1 MTDSVVAENE
11 ADRCWVGDDDAL
23 GELDAVGVAD
33 RILAGEITAT
43 EAVDAAISRA
53 ERAEPTIAAFAET
66 DFERARTRASSAVEG
81 RFAGLPMAIK
91 DQTAVQGLTLGFG
104 SQALSGRTPSTESS
118 PITKIFESIGT
129 TTLGTSTLPEFGLTS
144 SSDFHHGSPT
154 RNPWNLDHIAGGS
167 SSGAAALVA
176 SGVLPMA
183 HGGDGGGSI
192 RIPAAA
198 CGLVGLKPSRRRFPH
213 ENDEA
218 PMPVKISAYGVLS
231 RSVRDQCVFAAE
243 AEKQYPQ
250 HHLPPIGLVDRPNDR
265 PLRIGILAT
274 SPINRSPS
282 TSVTDAVDRTATL
295 LESLGHQV
303 DVADDVLTQGFADD
317 FILYWA
323 FLAGALAVGGK
334 RIVDPSFDASRLT
347 SFTRGLAN
355 HAKVNLHRVPG
366 AVRRLRALQGTYDSH
381 MGTADIVVSPTVS
394 DPAPTLEY
402 LGRHISYEDHIDRL
416 ARWAAYTPLQNAVGA
431 PAVTLPLGHDPDL
444 GLPVGVHFA
453 ARVGQERLLL
463 ELALQVEQAQPFRQI
478 TDRAAPLTV
487 RLARVGSLTTT

>member
-66 DFERARTRASSAVEG
+66 DFERARARACTAVEG

-366 AVRRLRALQGTYDSH
+366 AVRGSVRFRAPMTPTWGQLTSSCRRRSRTRRRPSSTWDATSPMRITSIDWRGGRPTRRFKTRSGPPLSRCHWAMIQ
-381 MGTADIVVSPTVS
+381 IWVSPWEFTSRPGWARSVCFSSWLCRSNKHSHS
-394 DPAPTLEY
+394 DRSPIE
-402 LGRHISYEDHIDRL
+402 RHR
-416 ARWAAYTPLQNAVGA
+416 
-431 PAVTLPLGHDPDL
+431 
-444 GLPVGVHFA
+444 
-453 ARVGQERLLL
+453 
-463 ELALQVEQAQPFRQI
+463 
-478 TDRAAPLTV
+478 
-487 RLARVGSLTTT
+487 